1 MSRWTLKSS
10 SKELAHGNRMIAGEG
25 IMPISF
31 DGKLVVAISS
41 RALFDL
47 DESHALYERE
57 GVDSYTKHQIAH
69 EDSQLIVLAGTSH
82 LREPILRMI
91 GRLLSGIIEL
101 PQLDEPYLDRGQPL
115 TSDRSL
121 GWQPIYSRPT
131 GRRPV
136 PNIGQK
142 RSRRGLSAS
151 VAECSPCRSGHR
163 PACRRWRRW
172 CRHRRHD

>member
-1 MSRWTLKSS
+1 
-10 SKELAHGNRMIAGEG
+10 MIAGEG

-57 GVDSYTKHQIAH
+57 GIDAYAKHQIAH

-91 GRLLSGIIEL
+91 GRLLFCLLQMRKQS
-101 PQLDEPYLDRGQPL
+101 QLN
-115 TSDRSL
+115 
-121 GWQPIYSRPT
+121 GWI
-131 GRRPV
+131 GRQIV
-136 PNIGQK
+136 
-142 RSRRGLSAS
+142 
-151 VAECSPCRSGHR
+151 
-163 PACRRWRRW
+163 
-172 CRHRRHD
+172 